1 MSLRLSPDEAWEFLK
16 FLLSDEISLWA
27 TETNTIPYATDAAVA
42 SLAESDDPILSQI
55 PAMLTQ
61 DPEHNLMLDP
71 TPEFELLRAFRAN
84 VAILEKCLYFFGH
97 IES

>member
-1 MSLRLSPDEAWEFLK
+1 
-16 FLLSDEISLWA
+16 
-27 TETNTIPYATDAAVA
+27 VA

-71 TPEFELLRAFRAN
+71 TPEFELLHRTFVEAFQAVMAGEREPQEALDE
-84 VAILEKCLYFFGH
+84 VAALWNEEIDKLR
-97 IES
+97 